1 MSRSLLKQCLA
12 EAWQQV
18 MTEAYGDQMLDS
30 ERGLQLYFGHA
41 LMAGFKA
48 RGMQRRIYVEPTF
61 VGQQGRLRV
70 PDLAICHAGQLIGVV
85 MLRYL
90 PRGAPEVEKDLT
102 TLRSFGGAGRDLLL
116 SQERYLGPG
125 DEVQRL
131 YVLAPDPVLCWAG
144 VYRGPQRRPVEQQA
158 ADLGERFF
166 GLHAVTAARQPP
178 VVSMVGHGGTAA
190 LAEAQAPEAQEAADL
205 HAGAGV

>member
-12 EAWQQV
+12 EAWQRV
-18 MTEAYGDQMLDS
+18 MDEAYADQMIDS

-48 RGMQRRIYVEPTF
+48 RDMQRRIYVEPVF

-102 TLRSFGGAGRDLLL
+102 TLRSFAGAGRDLLL

-131 YVLAPDPVLCWAG
+131 YVLAPEPLLCWAG
-144 VYRGPQRRPVEQQA
+144 VYRGPQRRLVEQQA
-158 ADLGERFF
+158 ADLGERFV
-166 GLHAVTAARQPP
+166 GLHAVTAARRPP
-178 VVSMVGHGGTAA
+178 VVSMVGHGGVAVPG
-190 LAEAQAPEAQEAADL
+190 EADEPVAADA
-205 HAGAGV
+205 HAGADV